1 MIGHMWMR
9 EFVFAT
15 LIYAMMTVMTV
26 TPQPQPQP
34 QLQVQVQQV
43 QPRVHV
49 IEFSNY
55 IFKQTFECSECTYLY
70 VETVFLINFMFQ
82 KYLMMI

>member
-1 MIGHMWMR
+1 MMVQMVWILN
-9 EFVFAT
+9 FVFAT

-55 IFKQTFECSECTYLY
+55 IFKQTFEC
-70 VETVFLINFMFQ
+70 M
-82 KYLMMI
+82 